1 MKSDYQRQVDGY
13 LEMTCIKS
21 QLGRRNKPGI
31 NWNCLLRTG
40 MNGGSL
46 SVTLLQ
52 EKQGWEE
59 RGYPN
64 SQRIYTII
72 IKCCLTLKVDCN
84 EPPTRCVT
92 PSRCTH
98 TGFLYWVSWCCLPL
112 ACFLSSSL
120 TEQIIPLRR
129 QYRSFHWE
137 DSTGNS
143 TVETVHII
151 SQGNNTD
158 HSTEIDYSTE
168 ERIQD
173 YSTKETVQTNLLMR
187 QYR

>member
-1 MKSDYQRQVDGY
+1 MKSDYQSQVDGY
-13 LEMTCIKS
+13 LEMSCIKS
-21 QLGRRNKPGI
+21 QLVRRNKPGI
-31 NWNCLLRTG
+31 NWNGLLRTG

-59 RGYPN
+59 RGCPN

-72 IKCCLTLKVDCN
+72 IKCCLTLKVVMRLQHGVLRLHDALIL
-84 EPPTRCVT
+84 V
-92 PSRCTH
+92 SS
-98 TGFLYWVSWCCLPL
+98 TGSLDIVFLLH
-112 ACFLSSSL
+112 ASSPV
-120 TEQIIPLRR
+120 QR
-129 QYRSFHWE
+129 QNRSFHWE